1 MRLYRICHVRYLE
14 DLRGLGASYRDGA
27 RWNEPGFPI
36 VYFAETPSV
45 AMLEMAHYLPSP
57 RLVPPG
63 YRLGVYEVGDEVALE
78 RWHVRDLPE
87 GWDRYPHPRSTRRM
101 GTSWL
106 MRKEAPLLAV
116 PSAGGTRWPGKY
128 RSGQPERPRRGC
140 NPVDRIGRANLQP
153 KGVRVGA
160 GRTGSPVHRSAS
172 CRNPLAGFGRGGGA
186 LHWRTL
192 I

>member
-63 YRLGVYEVGDEVALE
+63 YRLGVYEVADEVALE

-87 GWDRYPHPRSTRRM
+87 GWDRYPHPRATRRM

-106 MRKEAPLLAV
+106 MRKEAPLWPYRARRYPV
-116 PSAGGTRWPGKY
+116 AWKASFWPTRTSSTRGQ
-128 RSGQPERPRRGC
+128 SG
-140 NPVDRIGRANLQP
+140 
-153 KGVRVGA
+153 
-160 GRTGSPVHRSAS
+160 
-172 CRNPLAGFGRGGGA
+172 
-186 LHWRTL
+186 
-192 I
+192 

>member
-45 AMLEMAHYLPSP
+45 AMLEMAHFLPSP

-63 YRLGVYEVGDEVALE
+63 YRLGVYEVSDEVALE
-78 RWHVRDLPE
+78 RWHVHDLPE

-101 GTSWL
+101 GTL
-106 MRKEAPLLAV
+106 RVIACIETPEVIERNLAHLATRETGAIHDPRAPPL
-116 PSAGGTRWPGKY
+116 G
-128 RSGQPERPRRGC
+128 
-140 NPVDRIGRANLQP
+140 
-153 KGVRVGA
+153 VGA
-160 GRTGSPVHRSAS
+160 AQPRPAH
-172 CRNPLAGFGRGGGA
+172 
-186 LHWRTL
+186 H
-192 I
+192 

>member
-106 MRKEAPLLAV
+106 MRPAAPA
-116 PSAGGTRWPGKY
+116 PA
-128 RSGQPERPRRGC
+128 
-140 NPVDRIGRANLQP
+140 
-153 KGVRVGA
+153 
-160 GRTGSPVHRSAS
+160 SAS
-172 CRNPLAGFGRGGGA
+172 APYARVIRFPNHSTRSSNESWFRATSSIMSSTSFWIDPCLSEGA
-186 LHWRTL
+186 NR
-192 I
+192 